1 MDVYIAGSGK
11 LATELLTAWPPAS
24 STRVRPWTGDPGQPE
39 RAVVVHAGSGRLLP
53 ELGAFCERTGSVL
66 VELATGSA
74 LEGQVPRFPVVL
86 CPNTN
91 ILMLKFMCMLERS
104 GALFRGADIR
114 LTESHQASKSSVPGT
129 AVAMAQSL
137 GVAVA
142 DIVSVRHPAE
152 QTERLG
158 LAPQHLA
165 RHAFH
170 RIDITDGA
178 CQLRLETRVLGDTP
192 YVSGV
197 SQIVHAVQR
206 QALESRVYDVM
217 AFIENGWL

>member
-11 LATELLTAWPPAS
+11 LATELLTAWPS
-24 STRVRPWTGDPGQPE
+24 SSPNRVLPWTGDAGGSN
-39 RAVVVHAGSGRLLP
+39 RAVVVHAGSGRMLP
-53 ELGAFCERTGSVL
+53 ELSAFCERTGSAL
-66 VELATGSA
+66 VELSTGSA
-74 LEGQVPRFPVVL
+74 LEGSAPRFPVVL

-91 ILMLKFMCMLERS
+91 ILMLKFMCMLERA
-104 GALFRGADIR
+104 GALFRGANIS

-137 GVAVA
+137 GLPVAN
-142 DIVSVRHPAE
+142 IVSVRNPAE

-158 LAPQHLA
+158 LAPQDLA

-197 SQIVHAVQR
+197 SQIVQAVQN
-206 QALESRVYDVM
+206 QPLEPRVYDVM